1 MEIRNPESSAVAG
14 EPMLETD
21 YPECSSEANRRFT
34 YCRTMAIIVISLSL
48 SLKFCWVIQG
58 GTPTWKKE
66 SRSCYTK
73 SIGEKALVS
82 PSVLGLYNFLS
93 RLNYYVLLDY
103 VANKAVQKIGW
114 RNHMVAC
121 GNAIDLEKTNVYIGS
136 VKNLFS
142 CSLWTAL

>member
-34 YCRTMAIIVISLSL
+34 YCRTMAIIVSSLSL
-48 SLKFCWVIQG
+48 SLSEILLSHSRRHP
-58 GTPTWKKE
+58 PTWKKE

-103 VANKAVQKIGW
+103 VANKAVQKIG
-114 RNHMVAC
+114 
-121 GNAIDLEKTNVYIGS
+121 
-136 VKNLFS
+136 
-142 CSLWTAL
+142 